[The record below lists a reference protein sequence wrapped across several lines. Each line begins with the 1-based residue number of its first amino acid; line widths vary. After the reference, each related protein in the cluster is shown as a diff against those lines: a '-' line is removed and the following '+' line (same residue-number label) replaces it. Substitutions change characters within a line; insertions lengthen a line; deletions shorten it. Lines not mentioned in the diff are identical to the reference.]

1 MAQPELQV
9 LDLVGIT
16 SHIAAPYQVAPLVSL
31 GTVDVALV
39 ICEGPRTWH
48 RVPPR
53 RELAMVLEGVITI
66 SGPGGRV
73 VANEGD
79 AVVLPPGADITVF
92 SGMRSLVVLF
102 RELELRAEVN
112 GYHAPPTTEQATVE
126 RSNFAVVVKGGPAF
140 GWRPAGEL
148 RGYEARATRI
158 TGESAPYT
166 APDGSLIV
174 LVYRGE
180 LDFAAD
186 GQTGTVVGSQILVVP
201 AGRRVVLNAERGATA
216 VLFTRA
222 GAPLPRLATTVGR
235 KGHNAEPDSG

>member
-1 MAQPELQV
+1 MAQPDLQV

-48 RVPPR
+48 RAPTR

-79 AVVLPPGADITVF
+79 AVTLPPASDITVF

-112 GYHAPPTTEQATVE
+112 GYHAPPDAEQVAVE
-126 RSNFAVVVKGGPAF
+126 RSNFAVVVKSGPAF
-140 GWRPAGEL
+140 DWEPVGEL

-158 TGESAPYT
+158 IGESAPYT

-180 LDFAAD
+180 LDYAAD
-186 GQTGTVVGSQILVVP
+186 GRSGTVVGSQLLVVP
-201 AGRRVVLNAERGATA
+201 AGRRVVLGAKRGATA
-216 VLFTRA
+216 VLFARS
-222 GAPLPRLATTVGR
+222 GAPLPRLATTAGR
-235 KGHNAEPDSG
+235 KGHDAEPDSG

>member
-1 MAQPELQV
+1 MAQRELQV

-48 RVPPR
+48 RALAR
-53 RELAMVLEGVITI
+53 RELAMVIEGVITI

-79 AVVLPPGADITVF
+79 AVALPPGADITVF
-92 SGMRSLVVLF
+92 SGMRSIVVLF
-102 RELELRAEVN
+102 RELELPAEVN
-112 GYHAPPTTEQATVE
+112 GYHDPPSAALPAIE
-126 RSNFAVVVKGGPAF
+126 RANFAVVVKSGPAF
-140 GWRPAGEL
+140 GWQPAGQL
-148 RGYEARATRI
+148 RGYEARATRV

-166 APDGSLIV
+166 APHGSLVV

-180 LDFAAD
+180 LDYAAD
-186 GQTGTVVGSQILVVP
+186 RHAGTVVGSQLLVVP
-201 AGRRVVLNAERGATA
+201 AGQRVVLSAPRGATT
-216 VLFTRA
+216 VLLTRA
-222 GAPLPRLATTVGR
+222 GAPLPRLATTAGR
-235 KGHNAEPDSG
+235 SGHDAQSDSG